1 LRGYPRGNRRKSLA
15 LAIPVLSILAIAAL
29 YQYGYV
35 EVRAQI
41 ASVKESQ
48 KAKIATYEKY
58 AAFVAK
64 KPELETRLAKLREA
78 RKADESKLLSG
89 ETLSLAAAALQTTVK
104 GMLTARGG
112 TISSERVEKPEDL
125 GKFKL
130 VSVSIDAVMPDARAL
145 SDALYAME
153 TQTPSLVVKEL
164 DARVRNF
171 TQPKDLMLRL
181 KVSGLTGGK

>member
-1 LRGYPRGNRRKSLA
+1 MATRRLA
-15 LAIPVLSILAIAAL
+15 LGLPVLALLAALLL
-29 YQYGYV
+29 YQYGYL
-35 EVRAQI
+35 EVKSSI
-41 ASVKESQ
+41 ASVKDAQ

-64 KPELETRLAKLREA
+64 RPELEARLAKLKEA
-78 RKADESKLLSG
+78 RKAAEPKLLSG

-104 GMLTARGG
+104 GTLTARGG

-125 GKFKL
+125 GKFKV

-145 SDALYAME
+145 ADALYTLE
-153 TQTPSLVVKEL
+153 TQTPSLLVKEL

-171 TQPKDLMLRL
+171 TQPRDLMLRL

>member
-1 LRGYPRGNRRKSLA
+1 MANRRKSLTLA
-15 LAIPVLSILAIAAL
+15 LPVLVILAGLAL
-29 YQYGYV
+29 YQYGFLQ
-35 EVRAQI
+35 VRSEI
-41 ASVKESQ
+41 ASVKETQ
-48 KAKIATYEKY
+48 KAKIASYEKY

-64 KPELETRLAKLREA
+64 KPELETKLARLKEA
-78 RKADESKLLSG
+78 RKAEESKLLTG

-125 GKFKL
+125 GKFKV

-153 TQTPSLVVKEL
+153 TQTPSLLVKEL
-164 DARVRNF
+164 DVRVRNF
-171 TQPKDLMLRL
+171 TSPRELMLRL

>member
-1 LRGYPRGNRRKSLA
+1 MANRRRSLA
-15 LAIPVLSILAIAAL
+15 LALPVLVILGVFAL
-29 YQYGYV
+29 YQYGYL
-35 EVRAQI
+35 EVRQEITA
-41 ASVKESQ
+41 VKETQ

-64 KPELETRLAKLREA
+64 RPELEARLAKLREA

-104 GMLTARGG
+104 GILTARGG

-125 GKFKL
+125 GKFKV

-153 TQTPSLVVKEL
+153 TQTPSLIVKEL
-164 DARVRNF
+164 DTRVRNF
-171 TQPKDLMLRL
+171 TQPRDLMLRL